1 MRSASAAGDDRL
13 RLSAELDAA
22 AGTLGLPLSS
32 EQAVRLID
40 FLELLFRWNGTY
52 NLTAIR
58 DRQQMLTHHVVDCLA
73 AVLPLRRHVA
83 GRAPVRILD
92 VGSGGGLPG
101 LVFAVMQPDASVT
114 CVDSIGK
121 KTAFL
126 TQAAAT
132 LMLDNLDVVHAR
144 VEAMAVSDR
153 YEVIVSRAFASLG
166 EFTRVSASHLAEAG
180 VWMAMKGK
188 IPEDEIQVLPAGI
201 AVFHVEPLSVPGSD
215 ASRCLVWMHLDHNES
230 VRSHSDTIRK

>member
-32 EQAVRLID
+32 AQAVRLID

-58 DRQQMLTHHVVDCLA
+58 GPSEMLTHHVVDCLA
-73 AVLPLRRHVA
+73 AVLPLRRRIA
-83 GRAPVRILD
+83 NRASARVLD

-101 LVFAVMQPDASVT
+101 VVFAVMQPDVSVT
-114 CVDSIGK
+114 CVDSVGK

-126 TQAAAT
+126 KQAAAA
-132 LMLDNLDVVHAR
+132 LMLDNLHVVHAR
-144 VEAMAVSDR
+144 VEIMAVGEQYD
-153 YEVIVSRAFASLG
+153 VIVSRAFAALG
-166 EFTRVSASHLAEAG
+166 EFTRLSASQLAETG

-188 IPEDEIQVLPAGI
+188 IPGREIEALSPGI
-201 AVFHVEPLSVPGSD
+201 EVFHVERLMVPGTD
-215 ASRCLVWMHLDHNES
+215 ASRCLIWMRLNHVES
-230 VRSHSDTIRK
+230 VRLHLAM